1 MTGAE
6 FLGYLTGDL
15 YETTRKIFC
24 IFMASTFA
32 FFFAYSE
39 EKQEITSLYVNCN
52 FYGFE
57 SPTLQ
62 RELSSDNSVRL
73 INKEVGEFLLAETM
87 AILPLLVAIDPQEIA
102 KACLQCS
109 NNCGYT
115 LSCAEFGGSLV
126 ACGPDAIL
134 EIIEFKKLLN
144 EKDSNKVRSFML
156 KVSNEKSVHCP
167 LCQQCAWKDKIVDPV
182 NP

>member
-1 MTGAE
+1 MK
-6 FLGYLTGDL
+6 
-15 YETTRKIFC
+15 RKIFC
-24 IFMASTFA
+24 VFVISAIT
-32 FFFAYSE
+32 FFFARSD
-39 EKQEITSLYVNCN
+39 EKHENSSIYVNCS
-52 FYGFE
+52 FYGFA
-57 SPTLQ
+57 SQPPQ
-62 RELSSDNSVRL
+62 CELSSDNSVRL

-134 EIIEFKKLLN
+134 EIIEFKKLLS

-156 KVSNEKSVHCP
+156 KVSNEKSVRCP
-167 LCQQCAWKDKIVDPV
+167 LCQQCAWKDL
-182 NP
+182 